1 MASKIDTTS
10 SDRSSAGLRQEGK
23 PGAATGIIRR
33 LPGPA
38 ERDPKGHQA
47 RRRWLERSLA
57 VGIPVILLAMWQWTS
72 HAKLINP
79 QFFPPP
85 TAIWD
90 SAVSMVRSGTLQS
103 NLWVSTRRVLE
114 GFALGVGSGVLV
126 GLLMGMSRT
135 IRAALDGLLSALYTV
150 PKLALLPLLLLI
162 FGIGETPQVLVIAL
176 TVFFFMWISTMAAI
190 IEVNEGYREAVR
202 SFGGNQFQLFRHA
215 LLPAALPQIFVG
227 LRISAGVSVLVMVGT
242 EYVEGNSGIGH
253 LIWFSWSLFL
263 ASQMYVGIVM
273 VALMGLVFTMI
284 VRAIGQWVSP
294 WAARDSRHGVGA
306 GY

>member
-1 MASKIDTTS
+1 MASKIDATP
-10 SDRSSAGLRQEGK
+10 SDLVRANGRTDARRGPSAD
-23 PGAATGIIRR
+23 TIRR
-33 LPGPA
+33 VPGPA
-38 ERDPKGHQA
+38 EQDPKGHQA
-47 RRRWLERSLA
+47 KRRWLERALA
-57 VGIPVILLAMWQWTS
+57 FGIPLILLGVWQWSS

-85 TAIWD
+85 TAIWN
-90 SAVSMVRSGTLQS
+90 SGVSMIRSGTLQS

-114 GFALGVGSGVLV
+114 GFALGVGSGILV

-215 LLPAALPQIFVG
+215 LLPASLPQIFVG
-227 LRISAGVSVLVMVGT
+227 LRIAAGVSVLVMVGT

-273 VALMGLVFTMI
+273 VALMGLLFTMI
-284 VRAIGQWVSP
+284 VRTVGRWVSP
-294 WAARDSRHGVGA
+294 WAARDSRGVGA

>member
-10 SDRSSAGLRQEGK
+10 SDQGSAAPRGK
-23 PGAATGIIRR
+23 AKRGSGTEIIRR

-47 RRRWLERSLA
+47 KRRWLERGLA
-57 VGIPVILLAMWQWTS
+57 IGIPVILLALWQWTS

-85 TAIWD
+85 TAIWN
-90 SAVSMVRSGTLQS
+90 SAVAMVRSGTLQS

-114 GFALGVGSGVLV
+114 GFALGVGTGILV

-135 IRAALDGLLSALYTV
+135 VRAGLDGLLSALYTV

-190 IEVNEGYREAVR
+190 IEVPEGYREAVR

-215 LLPAALPQIFVG
+215 LWPAALPQIFVG

-263 ASQMYVGIVM
+263 ASQMYVGIVV

-284 VRAIGQWVSP
+284 VRALGRRVSP

>member
-1 MASKIDTTS
+1 MASKIDATP
-10 SDRSSAGLRQEGK
+10 SDLGRANGRTDARRGPSAD
-23 PGAATGIIRR
+23 TIRR
-33 LPGPA
+33 VPGPA

-47 RRRWLERSLA
+47 KRRWLERTLA
-57 VGIPVILLAMWQWTS
+57 FGIPVILLGVWQWTS

-85 TAIWD
+85 TAIWN
-90 SAVSMVRSGTLQS
+90 SGVSMIRSGTLQS

-114 GFALGVGSGVLV
+114 GFALGVGSGILV

-215 LLPAALPQIFVG
+215 LLPASLPQIFVG

-273 VALMGLVFTMI
+273 VALMGLLFTMI
-284 VRAIGQWVSP
+284 VRAVGRWVSP
-294 WAARDSRHGVGA
+294 WAARDSRGVGA